1 MKKALSATLAA
12 LALTTTLAAPAM
24 AGDGLKGAAML
35 PVKAVALTTGM
46 VVGIPVAIA
55 RRSTTRSID
64 YSNKFAD
71 KIGGH
76 EHGPPMLFAG
86 LAAWPAGFIT
96 GSAQGLYLGSKNAW
110 TNGTGE
116 KPLSLDTFSLQEDVE
131 GK

>member
-1 MKKALSATLAA
+1 MKKSLPATLAA
-12 LALTTTLAAPAM
+12 LALATSLAAPAT
-24 AGDGLKGAAML
+24 AGDGLKCAAML

-46 VVGIPVAIA
+46 VVGIPVAIT
-55 RRSTTRSID
+55 RRSTTRSFD

-86 LAAWPAGFIT
+86 LAAWPAGIIT

-116 KPLSLDTFSLQEDVE
+116 KPFSLGTFSLDEDLE